1 MIFSIFWSTAALNIT
16 SVLNILYFR
25 YQKKCDELEVSN
37 GQFESKFEQ
46 MATDKKEIVAFWKK
60 QVEQRSEYM

>member
-1 MIFSIFWSTAALNIT
+1 
-16 SVLNILYFR
+16 
-25 YQKKCDELEVSN
+25 LEVSN